1 MMRFVHGVV
10 YAAAALLML
19 VLGYA
24 WMLHVGLNIG
34 VLQRDH
40 LPSASEACRLLH
52 TNPQAMRLV
61 RAEPRAL
68 LPKGCKP

>member
-1 MMRFVHGVV
+1 MKHVVHAIV
-10 YAAAALLML
+10 YATAALLVL

-40 LPSASEACRLLH
+40 LPSASEACKLLH
-52 TNPQAMRLV
+52 DNPQAMRLV
-61 RAEPRAL
+61 RSEPRAL
-68 LPKGCKP
+68 LPKGCTP